1 MLGWKKIEG
10 CCQMASRDQLEWAWV
25 DSCCIDKTSSAELSE
40 AINSMFRWYRDA
52 EVCYAYL
59 SDVWGPLEPGLMM
72 MGDFRSSKWFTRGW
86 TLQELLAPDE
96 LKFFNKDWGEIGT
109 KESLREALC
118 QVTGIKHLFNFED
131 ASVAQKMSWA
141 AKRVTTRLEDQ
152 AYCLLGIFGVN
163 MPPLYGEGPGAF
175 LRLQL
180 EIMRISNDESL
191 FAWEDDSIESGG
203 LLAPSPKSFRYSTDI
218 ISADPPLIERPPYL
232 MTNRGLEIFLYF
244 RELHLEDGY
253 AVRVKPGEN
262 RRLAPLN
269 CAREGKELDPLGVA
283 ISLGS
288 NAKGNFQRTGCNFIV
303 HDRRWQEGRLVPTAQ
318 SPYRFE
324 KVWINQ
330 PQMNSGTHSYCC
342 FRIRTLD
349 LNAFG
354 WKMTMRYLLNSELG
368 RWGADADGCVNL
380 KLSNST
386 GSIMLQGAETCWTG
400 IPMLK
405 VSCTGKNGY
414 VALVL
419 VNTLRPHY
427 FRSDVFG
434 SMRNPTIDKLISNE
448 PTVLTKSVGKG
459 KSLQASVWKEG
470 GSGSRV
476 IFNVKLEVV
485 DELPEDFR
493 I

>member
-1 MLGWKKIEG
+1 
-10 CCQMASRDQLEWAWV
+10 
-25 DSCCIDKTSSAELSE
+25 
-40 AINSMFRWYRDA
+40 
-52 EVCYAYL
+52 
-59 SDVWGPLEPGLMM
+59 
-72 MGDFRSSKWFTRGW
+72 
-86 TLQELLAPDE
+86 
-96 LKFFNKDWGEIGT
+96 
-109 KESLREALC
+109 
-118 QVTGIKHLFNFED
+118 
-131 ASVAQKMSWA
+131 
-141 AKRVTTRLEDQ
+141 
-152 AYCLLGIFGVN
+152 LGIFGVN

-218 ISADPPLIERPPYL
+218 ISANPPLIERPPYL

-244 RELHLEDGY
+244 RELELEDGY
-253 AVRVKPGEN
+253 AFRVNPGEN
-262 RRLAPLN
+262 QRLAPLN
-269 CAREGKELDPLGVA
+269 CAREGKELVPLGVT
-283 ISLGS
+283 ISQGP
-288 NAKGNFQRTGCNFIV
+288 NAKGNFQRTACNFIA
-303 HDRRWQEGRLVPTAQ
+303 HDGRWWQDCRLVHPAQ
-318 SPYRFE
+318 APYRFE

-330 PQMNSGTHSYCC
+330 PQINSGTHSYCY

-349 LNAFG
+349 LNALG
-354 WKMTMRYLLNSELG
+354 WEITERYLLNSELG

-386 GSIMLQGAETCWTG
+386 GSIIFQGAESLYMY

-405 VSCTGKNGY
+405 VSCTGKNGL

-419 VNTLRPHY
+419 VNTLGRHY

-434 SMRNPTIDKLISNE
+434 HMRNPTFDKLISNE

-470 GSGSRV
+470 GSGSRE

-485 DELPEDFR
+485 DEVPGDLL